1 MSVQDGGVDCPGAT
15 EATAQDLV
23 APFHPTGTL
32 GAVTLSG
39 VRILPLLIAAVGA
52 IALFTDQLWTVPFV
66 TLLLGVLLGH
76 GLGFEHGRAERID
89 SSGRGHP

>member
-1 MSVQDGGVDCPGAT
+1 MRF
-15 EATAQDLV
+15 EAAAQDLV

-39 VRILPLLIAAVGA
+39 VRTLPLLIAALGA

-76 GLGFEHGRAERID
+76 VSAIMKFTSCRGRAIR
-89 SSGRGHP
+89 